1 MLVIYMKFNFY
12 KNKDIYKL
20 EIKIVYFFELF
31 DFKIEK

>member
-1 MLVIYMKFNFY
+1 MKFIFY
-12 KNKDIYKL
+12 RNNDIYKL